1 MRPHSSSFLFMLVI
15 VGHWGVPG
23 ASLKHAI
30 DGNGAAGRHG
40 ALPSKA
46 PTERAPRHDL
56 PDPDPKPDPNAN
68 LTLDPGPNPTGG
80 VGAEPR
86 VSRISWGALALEV
99 GKSPTEVT
107 RGRHVPRS
115 LPSAICEFTSSSSP
129 S

>member
-1 MRPHSSSFLFMLVI
+1 MLVI

-56 PDPDPKPDPNAN
+56 PDPDPNAN

-107 RGRHVPRS
+107 RGRHVPEP
-115 LPSAICEFTSSSSP
+115 LPSAIFEFDSPSSP